1 MTNLTI
7 SLPEALAA
15 YLKEQ
20 LASGQYDTANDY
32 IQALIQQD
40 KARKDHLESLII
52 EGLNSGEPTPM
63 TTSDWESIRAAVHQ
77 NQSDQSH
84 NG

>member
-15 YLKEQ
+15 HLKEQ
-20 LASGQYDTANDY
+20 LASGQYNTANDY

-40 KARKDHLESLII
+40 KARKGNSHSL
-52 EGLNSGEPTPM
+52 
-63 TTSDWESIRAAVHQ
+63 
-77 NQSDQSH
+77 
-84 NG
+84 

>member
-20 LASGQYDTANDY
+20 LSSGQYGTANDY
-32 IQALIQQD
+32 IEALIQQD
-40 KARKDHLESLII
+40 KARKDHLESLTL

-63 TTSDWESIRAAVHQ
+63 TTSDWDVIRATV
-77 NQSDQSH
+77 
-84 NG
+84 

>member
-20 LASGQYDTANDY
+20 LASGQYNTANDY

-40 KARKDHLESLII
+40 KARKENQILSKENANAI
-52 EGLNSGEPTPM
+52 EPAN
-63 TTSDWESIRAAVHQ
+63 
-77 NQSDQSH
+77 
-84 NG
+84 

>member
-20 LASGQYDTANDY
+20 LESGQYNTANDY

-40 KARKDHLESLII
+40 KARKENSHSL
-52 EGLNSGEPTPM
+52 
-63 TTSDWESIRAAVHQ
+63 
-77 NQSDQSH
+77 
-84 NG
+84 